1 MLPFLLAAAAMGNFL
16 DTPITEKETE
26 VGEDGK
32 CSYGLSAMQG
42 WRAQM
47 EDDHIQMLSVSDALP
62 NVSLFGV
69 FDGHGGDMRAHYS
82 ARHFPKHLTDALDAG
97 DLKLD
102 GSRRASRQGEGGIR
116 VVADG
121 ARQRAAAPAG
131 RGVGAGPERLDLRPV
146 PHLADVDRL
155 RQHGDSRAVLARG
168 GDAVPL
174 SHDHKPHNPEEKAR
188 IEAAG
193 SHVAGCWR
201 VNGDLAVSRALGDF
215 VYKRCETV
223 AADRQAVTAFPEVRL
238 AAAAPALARA
248 RPRTADCFGAAR
260 RARRRA
266 PASSRAP
273 PPGLNPAL
281 TTRDG
286 SLMLHLPPCSQ
297 VITVARQADDEFA
310 VIACDGI
317 WDVMSSQ
324 EVVEKVHAFL
334 ANGRPPPP
342 LPDADANDDAGGAP
356 MAAAAE
362 PPAPAAQRPWDLGAV
377 CEELIDHCLRL
388 GSRDNMSVVIVL
400 FQKGLLKPQPA

>member
-1 MLPFLLAAAAMGNFL
+1 MGNFL

-69 FDGHGGDMRAHYS
+69 FDGHGGDMVAHYS

-97 DLKLD
+97 DLKPDLAGFDGKAKAAFESSLMALD
-102 GSRRASRQGEGGIR
+102 NELQHLQDVASGQDQSGSTSVQCLISPTSIVCANT
-116 VVADG
+116 
-121 ARQRAAAPAG
+121 
-131 RGVGAGPERLDLRPV
+131 
-146 PHLADVDRL
+146 
-155 RQHGDSRAVLARG
+155 GDSRAVLARG

-174 SHDHKPHNPEEKAR
+174 SHDHKPYNPEEKAR

-193 SHVAGCWR
+193 SHVKFNR

-238 AAAAPALARA
+238 AAAPALARA

-266 PASSRAP
+266 PASAPCAP

-362 PPAPAAQRPWDLGAV
+362 PPAPPAAQRPWDLGAV